1 MEILAIG
8 IFGIMAISIS
18 ELWQSNKRLKKMLEL
33 DKVKEDKAFNVVRQ
47 QYEMECE

>member
-33 DKVKEDKAFNVVRQ
+33 DKVKAFNVVRQ
-47 QYEMECE
+47 YEMECE

>member
-18 ELWQSNKRLKKMLEL
+18 ELWQSNKTAHWSANNE
-33 DKVKEDKAFNVVRQ
+33 
-47 QYEMECE
+47 